1 MDDRAGRRRTLLLSI
16 RDGSAWT
23 TMEKFATEYLSAFV
37 VALGFVGDQL
47 SYLLT
52 LPQAITA
59 LVQMGSQ
66 ELIARFG
73 RLRVLADG
81 VFAQAVSLALII
93 AAGVATAEH
102 ALSLQTSLWVLV
114 ALFSA
119 YYAAAAIAGNA
130 WVSLMG
136 DTIPERARARY
147 FGMRTRVNSI
157 TAVAALI
164 GAGAI
169 VQYSTLGVFAF
180 FVLFGIG
187 VLARLYSFSL
197 VSRSYDPGGEQ
208 LPRTESFTLLQFVR
222 KFRTSNFV
230 RYASFSALFWL
241 AIYLSAPFVAYYELE
256 VLRFSYV
263 QYTLLKIVFILGSI
277 ISLKYFARVCD
288 EYGNRT
294 VFFVSAFGIGLYIA
308 GYGTFTHF
316 AAFVVM
322 DSIGGILWAAFNLAT
337 ANYLFDAVSSRK
349 RALVNG
355 YVTALRGAGIL
366 VGGVASA
373 ALFGL
378 ATVLAPGIGRDA
390 YQLIFLT
397 SGALRVLLVVGF
409 VWLVR
414 EVRPVR
420 PASIRDLV
428 FIQVGSGFKTA
439 AHTVF
444 SSATAPIRF
453 AKRRLE
459 EFEER
464 ELDEALRGT
473 EEHEK

>member
-1 MDDRAGRRRTLLLSI
+1 MDDRQQRRKTMLLSI

-23 TMEKFATEYLSAFV
+23 TMEKFATEYLSAFI

-47 SYLLT
+47 SYLIT

-59 LVQMGSQ
+59 LVQMASQ
-66 ELIARFG
+66 SLIVRFG

-81 VFAQAVSLALII
+81 VFAQAVTLAFII
-93 AAGVATAEH
+93 AAGLATVEH
-102 ALSLQTSLWVLV
+102 ALPLGIALWVLV
-114 ALFSA
+114 VLFSA

-136 DTIPERARARY
+136 DVLPERARSRY

-157 TAVAALI
+157 TAVAALV

-169 VQYSTLGVFAF
+169 VQYSTFGVSAF

-197 VSRSYDPGGEQ
+197 VSRSYDPGGEE
-208 LPRTESFTLLQFVR
+208 LPKTESFTLLQFVR
-222 KFRTSNFV
+222 RFRTSNFV
-230 RYASFSALFWL
+230 RYASFSALYWF
-241 AIYLSAPFVAYYELE
+241 AIYLSAPFVAYFELE
-256 VLRFSYV
+256 VLGFNYV
-263 QYTLLKIVFILGSI
+263 QYTVLKILFILGSI
-277 ISLKYFARVCD
+277 LSLKYLARVCD

-316 AAFVVM
+316 GAFLVM
-322 DSIGGILWAAFNLAT
+322 DTIGGILWAAFNLAT

-366 VGGVASA
+366 VGGFASA

-378 ATVLAPGIGRDA
+378 ATVLAPGIDRNA
-390 YQLIFLT
+390 YQLIFLA
-397 SGALRVLLVVGF
+397 SGAVRVLLVLVF
-409 VWLVR
+409 VWLVK

-420 PASIRDLV
+420 SASIRDLV
-428 FIQVGSGFKTA
+428 FLQVGSGLKTA

-444 SSATAPIRF
+444 STATAPVRF
-453 AKRRLE
+453 AKRRIE

-473 EEHEK
+473 DEANK